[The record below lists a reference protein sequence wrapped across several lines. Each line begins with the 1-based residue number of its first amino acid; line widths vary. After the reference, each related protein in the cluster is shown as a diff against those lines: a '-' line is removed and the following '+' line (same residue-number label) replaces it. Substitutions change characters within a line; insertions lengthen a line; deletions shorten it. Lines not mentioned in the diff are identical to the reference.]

1 LEEEGIYIF
10 EEFKMGFDVRKEH
23 SMVGDILSSK

>member
-23 SMVGDILSSK
+23 SMVGDTK